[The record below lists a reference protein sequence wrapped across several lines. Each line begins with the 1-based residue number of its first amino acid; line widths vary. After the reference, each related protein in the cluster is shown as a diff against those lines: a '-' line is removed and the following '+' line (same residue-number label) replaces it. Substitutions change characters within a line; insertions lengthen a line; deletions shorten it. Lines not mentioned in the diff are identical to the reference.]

1 MCISFIITQIRNKL
15 YITYLYLVAGY
26 DPRLGRPWSLACWIS
41 ACRLGTRCQAFGS
54 RQCRF
59 WLFRMDIWS
68 RTIFEISTLYRI
80 YIQYRSVQYIRYN
93 RYNLDYF
100 VGFLDDL
107 EVWWCWFH
115 LYHLQFLLTEPWNGN
130 DMTII
135 QLFSHSWFR
144 NLSYILLLQDSRT
157 RCGPGSGWS
166 RFHPNRLKGKWC
178 SSKDWKFLGFKCVD
192 RVSRNAESLLVV
204 STSRFRPELHW
215 SRCPWLG
222 RLDGW
227 TVGEILGDI
236 FVDWPVD

>member
-1 MCISFIITQIRNKL
+1 MAAVGIFGPLAAHLRWPNSMPAVRQSAFGCWLVAYWPTSLWYLGIDKNSRTSNATIIKKTSTNNLQSLARL
-15 YITYLYLVAGY
+15 LRYIMYLYDVVYRCIWYNVYIIYYHINTKQSVHNLQYLHLVAGY

-68 RTIFEISTLYRI
+68 RIIFEISTLYRI

-115 LYHLQFLLTEPWNGN
+115 LHHLQFLL
-130 DMTII
+130 
-135 QLFSHSWFR
+135 
-144 NLSYILLLQDSRT
+144 YRT
-157 RCGPGSGWS
+157 
-166 RFHPNRLKGKWC
+166 
-178 SSKDWKFLGFKCVD
+178 
-192 RVSRNAESLLVV
+192 VV
-204 STSRFRPELHW
+204 R
-215 SRCPWLG
+215 
-222 RLDGW
+222 
-227 TVGEILGDI
+227 
-236 FVDWPVD
+236 